1 LNANPRV
8 VEERPRA
15 LAIPAQGER
24 VVIDALQ
31 VSPAFSG
38 VGREMIELGHDLSRM
53 NPPLRF
59 EVRCARDMEPRF
71 RRAFPDGTTFDTPLR
86 TSRPRSLRVLYQ
98 QFVAPFRDDS
108 STVLIC
114 IGDQAPVWGRSR
126 LIYVLNDVRR
136 LTHPSTASMLERLYY
151 RLVVARASRRADR
164 LLTISEFSRGE
175 IERVLEPSRPV
186 DVIAIH
192 PGAGRPREAAP
203 EADGR
208 LLVVGAM
215 RPYKGLET
223 VIDALGWL
231 KRQGDAPVPEVV
243 FAGGAEGSNG
253 LVDELR
259 TRASLA
265 GVSDKLTFTG
275 WIEDRNLESLYRSAT
290 ATINPSTY
298 EGYGLSV
305 AESLAWGLPT
315 IASDIPSHREIA
327 EEGALFV
334 PPGDAEALA
343 GAIREIA
350 GDARLRRTL
359 AERGRERAA
368 ELAESGPSWGE
379 AILGALEV
387 RDLEPV

>member
-8 VEERPRA
+8 MEEPRRLVA
-15 LAIPAQGER
+15 LPAQGDR

-31 VSPAFSG
+31 VSPDFSG
-38 VGREMIELGHDLSRM
+38 VGRELIELGRDLSRM
-53 NPPLRF
+53 NPPIRF
-59 EVRCARDMEPRF
+59 EVRCAKDMEPRF
-71 RRAFPDGTTFDTPLR
+71 RRAFPDGTSFHTPLR
-86 TSRPRSLRVLYQ
+86 TSRPRSLRILYQ
-98 QFVAPFRDDS
+98 QLVAPFRDDS

-114 IGDQAPVWGRSR
+114 IGDQAPVWGRAR

-136 LTHPSTASMLERLYY
+136 LTHPRTASLLERLYY

-175 IERVLEPSRPV
+175 IERVLEPGQPV

-192 PGAGRPREAAP
+192 PGTDPSRKAAP
-203 EADGR
+203 QADGR

-223 VIDALGWL
+223 VVDALGSL
-231 KRQGDAPVPEVV
+231 KRSGDAPVPEVV
-243 FAGGAEGSNG
+243 FAGGVEGSNG

-259 TRASLA
+259 SRASLA

-275 WIEDRNLESLYRSAT
+275 WIEDRQLEKLYRSAI

-327 EEGALFV
+327 DEGALFV

-343 GAIREIA
+343 EAIRTIA
-350 GDARLRRTL
+350 GDESLRRGL

-387 RDLEPV
+387 RDLERV